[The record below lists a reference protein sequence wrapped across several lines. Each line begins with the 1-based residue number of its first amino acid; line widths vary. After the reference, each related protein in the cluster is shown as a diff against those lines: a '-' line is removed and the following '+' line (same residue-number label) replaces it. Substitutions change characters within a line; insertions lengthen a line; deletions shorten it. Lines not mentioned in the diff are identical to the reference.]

1 MRIVGAEFTRSCV
14 ALEQFPP
21 DRGVEFAIVGRSNVG
36 KSSLINRLVQQ
47 KRLAHVSRTP
57 GKTQAVNF
65 FDLQTTN
72 RASSPFRLVDLPGYG
87 YARVSKDLRAQ
98 WGPLI
103 QRYLKERQSLA
114 CVLFLIDARGSEVT
128 DLATFEWLRGLNL
141 HLVVVITKIDKLR
154 RGERRA
160 CEEVV
165 RETYALTEA
174 DSVIQWSSV
183 TGEGRDRLWQAIREM
198 VSPRINS

>member
-65 FDLQTTN
+65 FDLQTTD
-72 RASSPFRLVDLPGYG
+72 RALSPLRLVDLPGYG
-87 YARVSKDLRAQ
+87 YARVSKALRAQ

-103 QRYLKERQSLA
+103 QRYLQERRSLA
-114 CVLFLIDARGSEVT
+114 CVLFLIDARGSEPT
-128 DLATFEWLRGLNL
+128 DVATFEWLRSLNL
-141 HLVVVITKIDKLR
+141 PVIVVITKIDKLK
-154 RGERRA
+154 RGERAPSDHCSNRNSA
-160 CEEVV
+160 SSRCSSPTSV
-165 RETYALTEA
+165 RRPAGSLIWRRQY
-174 DSVIQWSSV
+174 
-183 TGEGRDRLWQAIREM
+183 RL
-198 VSPRINS
+198 PRS

>member
-14 ALEQFPP
+14 AVEQFPA
-21 DRGVEFAIVGRSNVG
+21 DQGVEFAIVGRSNVG

-65 FDLQTTN
+65 FDLQTTD
-72 RASSPFRLVDLPGYG
+72 RAFSPFRMVDLPGYG
-87 YARVSKDLRAQ
+87 YARVSKALRAQ

-103 QRYLKERQSLA
+103 HRYLHERRSLA
-114 CVLFLIDARGSEVT
+114 CLLFLIDARGSEPT
-128 DLATFEWLRGLNL
+128 DVATFEWLRSVNL
-141 HLVVVITKIDKLR
+141 PVIVVLTKIDKLK

-160 CEEVV
+160 CEEAV
-165 RETYALTEA
+165 RETFALTGA
-174 DSVIQWSSV
+174 DPVILWSSV
-183 TGEGRDRLWQAIREM
+183 TGEGRIGLWQAICEKVRT
-198 VSPRINS
+198 